1 MDKIAYIK
9 NLKNYLLFLAI
20 LFAISF
26 IEGYSLPQNY
36 PQEAKE
42 IVANFK
48 DSFGPVVEAG
58 GIRMFIFIFLK
69 NTTALFFAA
78 ALGIF
83 GGIVP
88 VLSIF
93 SNGFLIG
100 LVGFYATEKISWTVF
115 ILALAPHGIF
125 ELPAFFL
132 SAAIGMKLGVAALR
146 KIYYFLR
153 KKSAG
158 NIKSFREE
166 FSSAARFFIEVL
178 VPLLFIAALM
188 ETYVTPLLIPV
199 NAGL

>member
-9 NLKNYLLFLAI
+9 NLKNYLLFSVI
-20 LFAISF
+20 LFVISF
-26 IEGYSLPQNY
+26 MEGYFLPQNY
-36 PQEAKE
+36 PREAKE

-48 DSFGPVVEAG
+48 DSFGSVVEEG
-58 GIRMFIFIFLK
+58 GVQMFIFIFLK
-69 NTTALFFAA
+69 NITALFFAA
-78 ALGIF
+78 FLGIL
-83 GGIVP
+83 GGVIP

-93 SNGFLIG
+93 SNGFLVG
-100 LVGFYATEKISWTVF
+100 LVGFYAIEKISWTVF

-132 SAAIGMKLGVAALR
+132 GASIGMKLGVAALR
-146 KIYYFLR
+146 KTYYFLR
-153 KKSAG
+153 KKTVS
-158 NIKSFREE
+158 NIKGFREE
-166 FSSAARFFIEVL
+166 FSLAARFFVSVL